1 MSGTIARHLEVVR
14 DALRAERERV
24 RTPRIEESAF
34 LPAALEV
41 AERPVSPTLRA
52 TAWLLIV
59 GLIATILWLVLG
71 KVDVVATAQG
81 RIIPAGE
88 VKLIQSAGSG
98 TVRAIY
104 VHDGDHVQKGQP
116 LLDLDPTLSGAD
128 LAQTQKSLLAAETDV
143 ARNRTIADALA
154 GHPSVLSLTSD
165 VPSDVQTTQRR
176 LIQAQLSEVD
186 ANVASLTAARAA
198 ALQDARA
205 ASATANRLARTT
217 PILDREI
224 AAMNALDAKGYAPGL
239 RLMELQR
246 QRDQEIGDR
255 QVALAQQAK
264 SEEDATKIAKQIAD
278 VRETARRGALADL
291 SKAEAEAIV
300 RREDVVKADRR
311 SRLQRLVSPVD
322 GTVQQLAIHTLGGV
336 VEPARN
342 LMVVVPAGSNLEVEA
357 MVRNRDVGF
366 VHEGQPV
373 TVKID
378 AFPFTRFG
386 TVPGVIKTLSRDA
399 VGNGKERAAYVARI
413 ALYQTSI
420 NAEGSN
426 ILMTP
431 GLTVAADIRT
441 GKRRIISYL
450 FSPLSG
456 AVEQAGR
463 ER

>member
-24 RTPRIEESAF
+24 RMPRIEESAF

-59 GLIATILWLVLG
+59 GLIATTLWLVLG

-104 VHDGDHVQKGQP
+104 VHDGDHVRKGQA

-128 LAQTQKSLLAAETDV
+128 LAQTQKSLLTAETDV
-143 ARNRTIADALA
+143 ARNQTIADALA
-154 GHPSVLSLTSD
+154 GRSSPLSFKGD
-165 VPSDVQTTQRR
+165 VPSDVRATQRR
-176 LIQAQLSEVD
+176 LIEAQLSEVD
-186 ANVASLTAARAA
+186 ANIASLTAARAA

-205 ASATANRLARTT
+205 ARATADRLGRTT
-217 PILDREI
+217 PTLDREI

-255 QVALAQQAK
+255 QVALAQQAR
-264 SEEDATKIAKQIAD
+264 SEEDAAKIAKQITD
-278 VRETARRGALADL
+278 VRETASRGALADL
-291 SKAEAEAIV
+291 AKAESEAIV

-311 SRLQRLVSPVD
+311 SQLQRLVSPVD
-322 GTVQQLAIHTLGGV
+322 GTVQQVAVHTIGGV
-336 VEPARN
+336 VEPGRT
-342 LMVVVPAGSNLEVEA
+342 LMVVVPTGTDLEVEVK
-357 MVRNRDVGF
+357 VRNRDVGF

-373 TVKID
+373 AVKID

-386 TVPGVIKTLSRDA
+386 TVPGVLRTLSRDA
-399 VGNGKERAAYVARI
+399 VGDGKSKATYAARI
-413 ALYQTSI
+413 TLSRSTIDADGRVISLS
-420 NAEGSN
+420 
-426 ILMTP
+426 P
-431 GLTVAADIRT
+431 GLEVAADIRT
-441 GKRRIISYL
+441 GRRRIISYL
-450 FSPLSG
+450 ISPING
-456 AVEQAGR
+456 TVQEAAR

>member
-1 MSGTIARHLEVVR
+1 MGTIAQHIEVVR

-52 TAWLLIV
+52 TAWLLTI

-81 RIIPAGE
+81 RIIPTGE
-88 VKLIQSAGSG
+88 VKLIQSSGSG

-104 VHDGDHVQKGQP
+104 VHDGDYVRKGQP

-128 LAQTQKSLLAAETDV
+128 LAQTQKSLLTAETDV
-143 ARNRTIADALA
+143 ARNQTIADALA
-154 GHPSVLSLTSD
+154 GRSSALTLD
-165 VPSDVQTTQRR
+165 AGVPGDVQETQRR

-186 ANVASLTAARAA
+186 ANVASLTAARAS
-198 ALQDARA
+198 ALQDSRA
-205 ASATANRLARTT
+205 AQAQANRLARTT

-264 SEEDATKIAKQIAD
+264 SEEDAVKIAKQIAD
-278 VRETARRGALADL
+278 VRDTARRGALSDL

-311 SRLQRLVSPVD
+311 SHLQRLLSPVD
-322 GTVQQLAIHTLGGV
+322 GTVQQLAVHTIGGV
-336 VEPARN
+336 VEPART
-342 LMVVVPAGSNLEVEA
+342 LMVVVPTSADLEVEA
-357 MVRNRDVGF
+357 VILNRDVGF
-366 VHEGQPV
+366 VREGQPV
-373 TVKID
+373 AVKID

-386 TVPGVIKTLSRDA
+386 TVPGVIRTLSRDA
-399 VGNGKERAAYVARI
+399 VADGKAKATYAARVTLSRSTI
-413 ALYQTSI
+413 DVD
-420 NAEGSN
+420 GRKV
-426 ILMTP
+426 
-431 GLTVAADIRT
+431 GLTAGLAVAADIRT
-441 GKRRIISYL
+441 GRRRIISYL
-450 FSPLSG
+450 ISPLSG
-456 AVEQAGR
+456 IIKNAAR

>member
-24 RTPRIEESAF
+24 QTPRIEETAF

-52 TAWLLIV
+52 TAWLLIA

-71 KVDVVATAQG
+71 RVDVVATAQG
-81 RIIPAGE
+81 RIIPTGE

-98 TVRAIY
+98 IVRAIY
-104 VHDGDHVQKGQP
+104 VHDGDHVRKGQP

-128 LAQTQKSLLAAETDV
+128 LAQTQKSLLTAETDV
-143 ARNRTIADALA
+143 VRNRTIADALA
-154 GHPSVLSLTSD
+154 GRPSALSLAND
-165 VPSDVQTTQRR
+165 VPSDVQDTQRR

-205 ASATANRLARTT
+205 ARATADRLARTT
-217 PILDREI
+217 PILDQEI

-246 QRDQEIGDR
+246 QRDQEVGDR

-264 SEEDATKIAKQIAD
+264 SEEDAAKIVKQIAD

-322 GTVQQLAIHTLGGV
+322 GTVQQVAVHTIGGV
-336 VEPARN
+336 IEPART
-342 LMVVVPAGSNLEVEA
+342 LMVVVPTATELEVEA
-357 MVRNRDVGF
+357 MVLNRDVGF
-366 VHEGQPV
+366 VREDQPV
-373 TVKID
+373 AVKID

-386 TVPGVIKTLSRDA
+386 TVPGIIRTLSRDA
-399 VGNGKERAAYVARI
+399 VTDGKVKTTYVVHI
-413 ALYQTSI
+413 ALSRSTIDTDSGKVRL
-420 NAEGSN
+420 A
-426 ILMTP
+426 P

-441 GKRRIISYL
+441 GRRRIISYL
-450 FSPLSG
+450 LSPLSSTIQDS
-456 AVEQAGR
+456 AR